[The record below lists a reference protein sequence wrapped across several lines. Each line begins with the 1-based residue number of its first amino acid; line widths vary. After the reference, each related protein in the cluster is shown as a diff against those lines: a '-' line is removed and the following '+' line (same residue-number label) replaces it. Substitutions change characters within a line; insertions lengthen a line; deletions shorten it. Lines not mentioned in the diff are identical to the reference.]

1 MNLWGMGYTLGKG
14 GVVMYQIQ
22 EEKQNEKYTLLI
34 PAMLDAHFPLL
45 KYAFYSKKYRPVI
58 MEETEGITN
67 LGLKY
72 VHNDLCYPAILI
84 TGQILK
90 TLQSG
95 KYDLKKTVVLEPQAG
110 DACRGSN
117 YIPVIRKALDEA
129 GYSMIPVISLNV
141 TGLEK
146 KHSLPITRDLLIRAV
161 SAAYYGDLL
170 MILSNQT
177 TPYEENAGD
186 TQKLHDKWISVL
198 AEDLKNGNNLSFEMI
213 KLRFEEIT
221 EDFAAI
227 PRKDVKRSKI
237 GIVGE
242 LYIKYCHLG
251 NWNLETF
258 LREQKCEYY
267 INGITWY
274 ALYYMDT
281 HLLSEGGEPKRS
293 VIAKGVRSIFEYFL
307 DLQKTM
313 VNTLKKQGFYCMDAY
328 DEFKKKADG
337 YVTYQCSIGDG
348 WLIGAEF
355 ANHALN
361 GYNRIICGQ
370 PFGCLP
376 SHVCGRGL
384 YPAIRRKL
392 PDTQYISVDYDSSG
406 TDTLV
411 KSRIRMLLSFQ
422 QEEL

>member
-1 MNLWGMGYTLGKG
+1 
-14 GVVMYQIQ
+14 MYQIH
-22 EEKQNEKYTLLI
+22 EEKNNEKYTLLI

-45 KYAFYSKKYRPVI
+45 KYAFFSRKYHPVI
-58 MEETEGITN
+58 MDEYEGITG

-72 VHNDLCYPAILI
+72 THNDLCYPAILI
-84 TGQILK
+84 IGQILK
-90 TLQSG
+90 TLKSG
-95 KYDLKKTVVLEPQAG
+95 KYDVNKTVILEPQAG

-117 YIPVIRKALDEA
+117 YIPVMRKALDDA
-129 GYSMIPVISLNV
+129 GFPMVPVISLNV

-146 KHSLPITRDLLIRAV
+146 KHSLPIMPSMLFRAV
-161 SAAYYGDLL
+161 AAAYYGDLL
-170 MILSNQT
+170 MILLNQT
-177 TPYEENAGD
+177 EPYEKHAGD
-186 TQKLHDKWISVL
+186 TKALNDKWIKLLS
-198 AEDLKNGNNLSFEMI
+198 EDIKQGKNLSVKNI
-213 KLRFEEIT
+213 KNRFTEII
-221 EDFAAI
+221 EDFKAVE
-227 PRKDVKRSKI
+227 KEDKKLLKI
-237 GIVGE
+237 GVVGE

-251 NWNLETF
+251 NWNLEKY
-258 LREQKCEYY
+258 LKQENCEYY

-274 ALYYMDT
+274 ALYYIDT
-281 HLLSEGGEPKRS
+281 HLLSEGGVSKN
-293 VIAKGVRSIFEYFL
+293 GVAAAVENAVFRYFL
-307 DLQKTM
+307 DLQKDMTEK
-313 VNTLKKQGFYCMDAY
+313 LKENGFYSMDAY
-328 DEFKKKADG
+328 DEFKKKAEG

-411 KSRIRMLLSFQ
+411 KSRIKMLLSF
-422 QEEL
+422 

>member
-1 MNLWGMGYTLGKG
+1 
-14 GVVMYQIQ
+14 MYQIH
-22 EEKQNEKYTLLI
+22 EEKNNEKYTLLI

-45 KYAFYSKKYRPVI
+45 KYAFFSRKYHPVI
-58 MEETEGITN
+58 MDEQEGITG

-72 VHNDLCYPAILI
+72 THNDLCYPAILI
-84 TGQILK
+84 IGQILK
-90 TLQSG
+90 TLKSG
-95 KYDLKKTVVLEPQAG
+95 KYDVNKTVILEPQAG

-117 YIPVIRKALDEA
+117 YIPVMRKALDDA
-129 GYSMIPVISLNV
+129 GFPMVPVISLNV

-146 KHSLPITRDLLIRAV
+146 KHSLPIMPSMLFRAV
-161 SAAYYGDLL
+161 AAAYYGDLL

-177 TPYEENAGD
+177 EPYERNAGD
-186 TQKLHDKWISVL
+186 TKALNDKWIELLS
-198 AEDLKNGNNLSFEMI
+198 EDLKRGKNLSI
-213 KLRFEEIT
+213 KKIKNRFTEII
-221 EDFAAI
+221 EDFKAI
-227 PRKDVKRSKI
+227 EKTEKKLLKL
-237 GIVGE
+237 GIIGE

-251 NWNLETF
+251 NWNLEKY
-258 LREQKCEYY
+258 LKQENCEYY

-274 ALYYMDT
+274 ALYYIDT
-281 HLLSEGGEPKRS
+281 HLLSEGGVSKNGAVVAVENMVFR
-293 VIAKGVRSIFEYFL
+293 YFL
-307 DLQKTM
+307 DLQKDMTEK
-313 VNTLKKQGFYCMDAY
+313 LKENGFYSMDAY
-328 DEFKKKADG
+328 DEFKKKAEG

-348 WLIGAEF
+348 WLLGAEF

-384 YPAIRRKL
+384 YPAIRRRL

-411 KSRIRMLLSFQ
+411 KSRIKMLLSF
-422 QEEL
+422 

>member
-1 MNLWGMGYTLGKG
+1 
-14 GVVMYQIQ
+14 MYRID
-22 EEKQNEKYTLLI
+22 EEKQREKYILLI

-45 KYAFYSKKYRPVI
+45 KYAFYSKRYHPVI
-58 MEETEGITN
+58 MEENEGITN

-72 VHNDLCYPAILI
+72 AHNDLCYPAILI
-84 TGQILK
+84 VGQILK
-90 TLQSG
+90 ALQSG
-95 KYDLKKTVVLEPQAG
+95 KYDVNRTVILEPQAG

-117 YIPVIRKALDEA
+117 YIPVIRKALDDA
-129 GYSMIPVISLNV
+129 GFPMVPVISLNV
-141 TGLEK
+141 TNLERK
-146 KHSLPITRDLLIRAV
+146 RRLPITPDLLIRAV
-161 SAAYYGDLL
+161 AAAYYGDLL

-177 TPYEENAGD
+177 EPYETNRGD
-186 TQKLHDKWISVL
+186 TAKHLAKWTDILAGELRQGKHLSVRCIRERFDK
-198 AEDLKNGNNLSFEMI
+198 
-213 KLRFEEIT
+213 IT
-221 EDFAAI
+221 EDFHRI
-227 PRKDVKRSKI
+227 SRTDKPMQKI
-237 GIVGE
+237 GVVGE

-251 NWNLETF
+251 NWNLEQF
-258 LREQKCEYY
+258 LKRQDCEYY

-281 HLLSEGGEPKRS
+281 HLLSEGGQEKRG
-293 VIAKGVRSIFEYFL
+293 ALAAGMRQIFQYFL
-307 DLQKTM
+307 GLQKNM
-313 VNTLKKQGFYCMDAY
+313 VNALKSRGFYCMDAY
-328 DEFKKKADG
+328 DVFKKKAEG
-337 YVTYQCSIGDG
+337 YVTGQCSVGDG

-392 PDTQYISVDYDSSG
+392 PDTQYISVDYDASG

-411 KSRIRMLLSFQ
+411 KSRIRMLLSF
-422 QEEL
+422 

>member
-1 MNLWGMGYTLGKG
+1 
-14 GVVMYQIQ
+14 MYQIH
-22 EEKQNEKYTLLI
+22 EDEQNEKYTLLI

-45 KYAFYSKKYRPVI
+45 KYAFYSSKYHPVI
-58 MEETEGITN
+58 MEESEGITN

-95 KYDLKKTVVLEPQAG
+95 KYNLNKTVILEPQAG

-117 YIPVIRKALDEA
+117 YIPVIRKALDDA
-129 GYSMIPVISLNV
+129 GFSMVPVISLNV
-141 TGLEK
+141 TGLER
-146 KHSLPITRDLLIRAV
+146 KHSLPITPDFLVRAV
-161 SAAYYGDLL
+161 AAAFYGDLL
-170 MILSNQT
+170 MILMNQVM
-177 TPYEENAGD
+177 PYEQNCGD
-186 TQKLHDKWISVL
+186 TRALRDKWISVL
-198 AEDLKNGNNLSFEMI
+198 EEDIKCGKNLSM
-213 KLRFEEIT
+213 KKGRMRFVEIAK
-221 EDFAAI
+221 EFAAI
-227 PRKDVKRSKI
+227 PRKQKKLQKV

-251 NWNLETF
+251 NWNLERY
-258 LREQKCEYY
+258 LQEQNCEYY

-281 HLLSEGGEPKRS
+281 HLLSEGGIPKTG
-293 VIAKGVRSIFEYFL
+293 VVVKGIRQIFSCFL
-307 DLQKTM
+307 ELQRAM
-313 VNTLKKQGFYCMDAY
+313 VEALKEQGFYCMDAY
-328 DEFKKKADG
+328 DIFKEKAEG

-406 TDTLV
+406 TDALV
-411 KSRIRMLLSFQ
+411 KSRIRMLLSF
-422 QEEL
+422 

>member
-1 MNLWGMGYTLGKG
+1 
-14 GVVMYQIQ
+14 MYQIH
-22 EEKQNEKYTLLI
+22 EEKNDEEYTLLI

-45 KYAFYSKKYRPVI
+45 KYAFFSRKYHPVI
-58 MEETEGITN
+58 MEESEGITG

-72 VHNDLCYPAILI
+72 THNDLCYPAILI
-84 TGQILK
+84 IGQILK
-90 TLQSG
+90 TLKSG
-95 KYDLKKTVVLEPQAG
+95 KYDLNKTVILEPQAG

-117 YIPVIRKALDEA
+117 YIPVMRKALDDA
-129 GYSMIPVISLNV
+129 GFSMVPVISLNV

-146 KHSLPITRDLLIRAV
+146 KHSLPIMPSMLFRAV
-161 SAAYYGDLL
+161 ASAYYGDLL

-177 TPYEENAGD
+177 EPYEKHKGD
-186 TQKLHDKWISVL
+186 TKRLNDKWIELLS
-198 AEDLKNGNNLSFEMI
+198 DDIKRGKNLSAKKIKKRFTEMI
-213 KLRFEEIT
+213 
-221 EDFAAI
+221 EDFKAI
-227 PRKDVKRSKI
+227 EKEDKELLKI
-237 GIVGE
+237 GVVGE

-251 NWNLETF
+251 NWNLEKY
-258 LREQKCEYY
+258 LKQENCEYY

-281 HLLSEGGEPKRS
+281 HLLSEGGVKNHGA
-293 VIAKGVRSIFEYFL
+293 VAKVCNAVFQYFL
-307 DLQKTM
+307 DLQKDMTGK
-313 VNTLKKQGFYCMDAY
+313 LKENGFYSMDAY
-328 DEFKKKADG
+328 DEFKKKAEG
-337 YVTYQCSIGDG
+337 CITYQCSIGDG

-411 KSRIRMLLSFQ
+411 KSRIKMLLSF
-422 QEEL
+422 

>member
-1 MNLWGMGYTLGKG
+1 
-14 GVVMYQIQ
+14 MYRIK
-22 EEKQNEKYTLLI
+22 EEKHNEKYTLLI

-45 KYAFYSKKYRPVI
+45 KYAFYSRKYRPVI

-72 VHNDLCYPAILI
+72 AHNDLCYPGILI
-84 TGQILK
+84 VGQLLK

-95 KYDLKKTVVLEPQAG
+95 KYDVNRTVVLEPQAG

-117 YIPVIRKALDEA
+117 YIPMLRKALDDA
-129 GYSMIPVISLNV
+129 GFPMVPVISLNV

-146 KHSLPITRDLLIRAV
+146 KHSLPITPDMLIRAAA
-161 SAAYYGDLL
+161 AAYYGDLL

-177 TPYEENAGD
+177 EPYEANAGE
-186 TQKLHDKWISVL
+186 TRKRYDKWLMIL
-198 AEDLKNGNNLSFEMI
+198 AEDLKQGKRLSGKDI
-213 KLRFEEIT
+213 KKRFSEIIM
-221 EDFAAI
+221 DFKQI
-227 PRKDVKRSKI
+227 SRIEKQVLKI
-237 GIVGE
+237 GVVGE

-251 NWNLETF
+251 NWNLEEY
-258 LREQKCEYY
+258 LKGQNCEYY

-281 HLLSEGGEPKRS
+281 HLLSEGGISKKG
-293 VIAKGVRSIFEYFL
+293 IAVEAEHKVFQYFL
-307 DLQKTM
+307 KLQKHM
-313 VNTLKKQGFYCMDAY
+313 VNALKEQGFYCMDAY
-328 DEFKKKADG
+328 DVFKEKAAG

-392 PDTQYISVDYDSSG
+392 PDTQYISVDYDASG
-406 TDTLV
+406 TNTLV
-411 KSRIRMLLSFQ
+411 KSRIRMLLSF
-422 QEEL
+422 

>member
-1 MNLWGMGYTLGKG
+1 
-14 GVVMYQIQ
+14 MYQIH
-22 EEKQNEKYTLLI
+22 EEKNDETYTLLI

-45 KYAFYSKKYRPVI
+45 KYAFFSRKYHPVI
-58 MEETEGITN
+58 MDEYEGIAG

-72 VHNDLCYPAILI
+72 THNDLCYPAILI
-84 TGQILK
+84 IGQILK
-90 TLQSG
+90 TLKSG
-95 KYDLKKTVVLEPQAG
+95 KYDVNKTVILEPQAG

-117 YIPVIRKALDEA
+117 YIPVMRKALDDA
-129 GYSMIPVISLNV
+129 GFPMVPVISLNV

-146 KHSLPITRDLLIRAV
+146 KHSLPIIPSMLFRAV
-161 SAAYYGDLL
+161 AAAYYGDLL

-177 TPYEENAGD
+177 EPYEKHAGD
-186 TQKLHDKWISVL
+186 TKALNDKWIKLLS
-198 AEDLKNGNNLSFEMI
+198 EDIKQGKNLSVKSIKKRFTEMI
-213 KLRFEEIT
+213 
-221 EDFAAI
+221 EDF
-227 PRKDVKRSKI
+227 KTVEKEDKKLLKI
-237 GIVGE
+237 GVVGE

-251 NWNLETF
+251 NWNLERY
-258 LREQKCEYY
+258 LKQENCEYY

-281 HLLSEGGEPKRS
+281 HLLSEGGISKN
-293 VIAKGVRSIFEYFL
+293 GVAAAVENAVFRYFL
-307 DLQKTM
+307 DLQKDMTGK
-313 VNTLKKQGFYCMDAY
+313 LKENGFYSMDAY
-328 DEFKKKADG
+328 DEFKKKAEG
-337 YVTYQCSIGDG
+337 YVNYQCSIGDG

-411 KSRIRMLLSFQ
+411 KSRIKMLLSF
-422 QEEL
+422 

>member
-1 MNLWGMGYTLGKG
+1 
-14 GVVMYQIQ
+14 MYRIE

-45 KYAFYSKKYRPVI
+45 KYAFYSRKYRPVI

-72 VHNDLCYPAILI
+72 AHNDLCYPGILI
-84 TGQILK
+84 VGQILK

-95 KYDLKKTVVLEPQAG
+95 KYDVNRTVILEPQAG

-117 YIPVIRKALDEA
+117 YIPMIRKALDDA
-129 GYSMIPVISLNV
+129 GFFMVPVISLNV

-146 KHSLPITRDLLIRAV
+146 KHNLPITPDLLIRAV
-161 SAAYYGDLL
+161 AAAYYGDLL
-170 MILSNQT
+170 MILSNQIE
-177 TPYEENAGD
+177 PYESNAGD
-186 TQKLHDKWISVL
+186 TKKISDKWIGIL
-198 AEDLKNGNNLSFEMI
+198 AADLKQGKRLSGRSMKKRFAEI
-213 KLRFEEIT
+213 IQDFKRISRSDKHVLKLG
-221 EDFAAI
+221 
-227 PRKDVKRSKI
+227 V
-237 GIVGE
+237 VGE

-251 NWNLETF
+251 NWNLEKF
-258 LREQKCEYY
+258 LKGQNCEYY

-281 HLLSEGGEPKRS
+281 HLLSEGGVPRKGPA
-293 VIAKGVRSIFEYFL
+293 AKTVKKVFQYFL
-307 DLQKTM
+307 DLQKAM
-313 VNTLKKQGFYCMDAY
+313 VQALTEQGFYCMDAY
-328 DEFKKKADG
+328 DIFKQKAEG

-384 YPAIRRKL
+384 YPAICRKL
-392 PDTQYISVDYDSSG
+392 PDTQYISVDYDASG

-411 KSRIRMLLSFQ
+411 KSRIRMLLSF
-422 QEEL
+422 

>member
-1 MNLWGMGYTLGKG
+1 
-14 GVVMYQIQ
+14 MYRIE

-45 KYAFYSKKYRPVI
+45 KYAFYSRKYRPVI

-72 VHNDLCYPAILI
+72 VHNDLCYPGILI
-84 TGQILK
+84 VGQILK

-95 KYDLKKTVVLEPQAG
+95 KYDINRTVVLEPQAG

-117 YIPVIRKALDEA
+117 YISMIRKALDAA
-129 GYSMIPVISLNV
+129 GFSMVPVISLNV

-146 KHSLPITRDLLIRAV
+146 KHNLPVTPDLLIRAV
-161 SAAYYGDLL
+161 AAAYYGDLL

-177 TPYEENAGD
+177 EPYETNAGD
-186 TQKLHDKWISVL
+186 TKKTTDKWLGIL
-198 AEDLKNGNNLSFEMI
+198 AEDLKMGKRLSGRGM
-213 KLRFEEIT
+213 KKRFSEIIQ
-221 EDFAAI
+221 DFKAI
-227 PRKDVKRSKI
+227 SRTDKHLLKI
-237 GIVGE
+237 GVVGE

-251 NWNLETF
+251 NWNLEQF
-258 LREQKCEYY
+258 LKGQNCEYY

-281 HLLSEGGEPKRS
+281 HLLSEGGVSK
-293 VIAKGVRSIFEYFL
+293 KGAAAETVKKVFLYFL
-307 DLQKTM
+307 NLQKAM
-313 VNTLKKQGFYCMDAY
+313 VDMLTNQGFYCMDAY
-328 DEFKKKADG
+328 DVFKKKAEG

-392 PDTQYISVDYDSSG
+392 PDTQYISVDYDASG

-411 KSRIRMLLSFQ
+411 KSRIRMLLSF
-422 QEEL
+422 

>member
-1 MNLWGMGYTLGKG
+1 
-14 GVVMYQIQ
+14 MYQID
-22 EEKQNEKYTLLI
+22 EERGKEKYTLLI

-95 KYDLKKTVVLEPQAG
+95 KYDLEKTVILEPQAG

-117 YIPVIRKALDEA
+117 YIPVIRKALDAA
-129 GYSMIPVISLNV
+129 GFSMVPVISLNV

-146 KHSLPITRDLLIRAV
+146 KHSLPVTLDLLFRAV
-161 SAAYYGDLL
+161 AAAYYGDLL
-170 MILSNQT
+170 MILSNQIM
-177 TPYEENAGD
+177 PYEEHFGE
-186 TQKLHDKWISVL
+186 TKKMKEKWLAIL
-198 AEDLKNGNNLSFEMI
+198 AEEIKSGDNLTFKKM
-213 KLRFEEIT
+213 KLRFWQII
-221 EDFAAI
+221 EDFARI
-227 PRKDVKRSKI
+227 QRKNETHLKV

-251 NWNLETF
+251 NWNLEEY
-258 LREQKCEYY
+258 LQKQKCEYY

-281 HLLSEGGEPKRS
+281 HLLSEGGQSRQGIK
-293 VIAKGVRSIFEYFL
+293 AKGMLQIFNCFL
-307 DLQKTM
+307 ELQREM
-313 VNTLKKQGFYCMDAY
+313 VNALKEHGFYCMNAY
-328 DEFKKKADG
+328 DVFKKKAEG
-337 YVTYQCSIGDG
+337 YVTYQCTIGDG

-392 PDTQYISVDYDSSG
+392 PDTQYISVDYDASG
-406 TDTLV
+406 TDTLL
-411 KSRIRMLLSFQ
+411 KSRIQMLLAF
-422 QEEL
+422 

>member
-1 MNLWGMGYTLGKG
+1 
-14 GVVMYQIQ
+14 MYRIE
-22 EEKQNEKYTLLI
+22 EEKKKEKYILLI

-58 MEETEGITN
+58 MEEAEGITG

-72 VHNDLCYPAILI
+72 AHNDLCYPGILI
-84 TGQILK
+84 VGQILK

-95 KYDLKKTVVLEPQAG
+95 QYDINRTVILEPQAG
-110 DACRGSN
+110 DSCRGSN
-117 YIPVIRKALDEA
+117 YIPMIRKALDDA
-129 GYSMIPVISLNV
+129 GFERVPVISLNV
-141 TGLEK
+141 TGLER
-146 KHSLPITRDLLIRAV
+146 KHSLPVTPDLLIRAV
-161 SAAYYGDLL
+161 AAAYYGDLL
-170 MILSNQT
+170 MILSNQVE
-177 TPYEENAGD
+177 PYEKNAGD
-186 TQKLHDKWISVL
+186 TRKVLDKWISIL
-198 AEDLKNGNNLSFEMI
+198 SEELKRGKQVSMRKI
-213 KLRFEEIT
+213 RKRFDEIVQ
-221 EDFAAI
+221 DFKQVSRMDKSI
-227 PRKDVKRSKI
+227 LKI
-237 GIVGE
+237 GVVGE

-251 NWNLETF
+251 NWNLEQY
-258 LREQKCEYY
+258 LKEQNCEYY

-281 HLLSEGGEPKRS
+281 HLISEGGVLKKGAVIEVYKRL
-293 VIAKGVRSIFEYFL
+293 FQHFL
-307 DLQKTM
+307 NLQRDM
-313 VNTLKKQGFYCMDAY
+313 VNALQKQGFYCMDAY
-328 DEFKKKADG
+328 DIFKERAAG
-337 YVTYQCSIGDG
+337 YVTYQCSVGDG

-411 KSRIRMLLSFQ
+411 KSRIRMLLSF
-422 QEEL
+422 

>member
-1 MNLWGMGYTLGKG
+1 
-14 GVVMYQIQ
+14 MYQIN
-22 EEKQNEKYTLLI
+22 EEKQGEKYTLLI

-45 KYAFYSKKYRPVI
+45 KYAFFSKKYYPVI
-58 MEETEGITN
+58 MDETDGITN

-72 VHNDLCYPAILI
+72 THNDLCYPAILI
-84 TGQILK
+84 IGQILK

-95 KYDLKKTVVLEPQAG
+95 KYDVNRTVVLEPQAG

-117 YIPVIRKALDEA
+117 YIPMIRKALDDA
-129 GYSMIPVISLNV
+129 GFTMVPVVSLNV

-146 KHSLPITRDLLIRAV
+146 KHSLSITPAMLIRAV
-161 SAAYYGDLL
+161 AAAYYGDLL
-170 MILSNQT
+170 MILSNQIE
-177 TPYEENAGD
+177 PYEKNIGETKKTYD
-186 TQKLHDKWISVL
+186 RWLKILEK
-198 AEDLKNGNNLSFEMI
+198 DLKKGKRLSGEKI
-213 KLRFEEIT
+213 KERFTEIVMDFKQISRT
-221 EDFAAI
+221 E
-227 PRKDVKRSKI
+227 KQVLKI
-237 GIVGE
+237 GVVGE

-251 NWNLETF
+251 NWNLEQY
-258 LREQKCEYY
+258 LKGQNCEYY

-281 HLLSEGGEPKRS
+281 HLLSEGGIAKKG
-293 VIAKGVRSIFEYFL
+293 VIAEAESKVFQYFL
-307 DLQKTM
+307 KLQKNM
-313 VNTLKKQGFYCMDAY
+313 VKALKEQGFYCMDAY
-328 DEFKKKADG
+328 DMFKEKAAG

-392 PDTQYISVDYDSSG
+392 PDTQYISVDYDASG

-411 KSRIRMLLSFQ
+411 KSRIRMLLSF
-422 QEEL
+422 

>member
-1 MNLWGMGYTLGKG
+1 
-14 GVVMYQIQ
+14 MYRIK
-22 EEKQNEKYTLLI
+22 EEEHNEKYTLLI

-45 KYAFYSKKYRPVI
+45 KYAFYSRKYRPVI
-58 MEETEGITN
+58 MEETEGITG

-72 VHNDLCYPAILI
+72 AHNDLCYPGILI
-84 TGQILK
+84 VGQILK

-95 KYDLKKTVVLEPQAG
+95 KYDVNRTVVLEPQAG

-117 YIPVIRKALDEA
+117 YIPMIRKALDDA
-129 GYSMIPVISLNV
+129 GFSMVPVISLNV

-146 KHSLPITRDLLIRAV
+146 KHSLPITPDMLIRAV
-161 SAAYYGDLL
+161 AAAYYGDLL

-177 TPYEENAGD
+177 EPYEANAGE
-186 TQKLHDKWISVL
+186 TRQRYDKWLTIL
-198 AEDLKNGNNLSFEMI
+198 AEDLRQGKRLSGNE
-213 KLRFEEIT
+213 LRKRFSEIIMDFKRISRT
-221 EDFAAI
+221 E
-227 PRKDVKRSKI
+227 KKVLKI
-237 GIVGE
+237 GVVGE

-251 NWNLETF
+251 NWNLEEY
-258 LREQKCEYY
+258 LKGQSCEYY

-281 HLLSEGGEPKRS
+281 HLLSEGGISKNG
-293 VIAKGVRSIFEYFL
+293 IAVEAERRVFGYFL
-307 DLQKTM
+307 KLQRDM
-313 VNTLKKQGFYCMDAY
+313 VNALKEQGFYCMDAY
-328 DEFKKKADG
+328 DVFKEKAAG

-392 PDTQYISVDYDSSG
+392 PDTQYISVDYDASG

-411 KSRIRMLLSFQ
+411 KSRIRMLLSF
-422 QEEL
+422 

>member
-1 MNLWGMGYTLGKG
+1 
-14 GVVMYQIQ
+14 MYQIN
-22 EEKQNEKYTLLI
+22 EENKNEKYTLLI

-45 KYAFYSKKYRPVI
+45 KYAFYSQKYRPVI

-72 VHNDLCYPAILI
+72 THNDLCYPAILI
-84 TGQILK
+84 IGQILK

-95 KYDLKKTVVLEPQAG
+95 KYDINRTVVLEPQAG

-117 YIPVIRKALDEA
+117 YIPMIRRALDDA
-129 GYSMIPVISLNV
+129 GFSMVPVVSLNV

-146 KHSLPITRDLLIRAV
+146 KHKLPITPDMLLRAV
-161 SAAYYGDLL
+161 AAAYYGDLL
-170 MILSNQT
+170 MILSNQVE
-177 TPYEENAGD
+177 PYERNAGD
-186 TQKLHDKWISVL
+186 TKRMSDKWIQILS
-198 AEDLKNGNNLSFEMI
+198 EDLKQGKGLSSDNMKKKFAGI
-213 KLRFEEIT
+213 VQ
-221 EDFAAI
+221 DF
-227 PRKDVKRSKI
+227 KDISRIDKKVLKI
-237 GIVGE
+237 GVVGE

-251 NWNLETF
+251 NWNLEQY
-258 LREQKCEYY
+258 LKGLNCEYY

-274 ALYYMDT
+274 ALYYIDT
-281 HLLSEGGEPKRS
+281 HLISEGGMPKKGAA
-293 VIAKGVRSIFEYFL
+293 AKVARRVFRHFL
-307 DLQKTM
+307 ELQKNM
-313 VNTLKKQGFYCMDAY
+313 VNTLTEQGFYCMDAY
-328 DEFKKKADG
+328 DVFKKKAEG
-337 YVTYQCSIGDG
+337 YVTYQCTVGDG

-384 YPAIRRKL
+384 YPAIRRRL
-392 PDTQYISVDYDSSG
+392 PDTQYISVDYDASG

-411 KSRIRMLLSFQ
+411 KSRIRMLLSF
-422 QEEL
+422 

>member
-1 MNLWGMGYTLGKG
+1 
-14 GVVMYQIQ
+14 MYRIK
-22 EEKQNEKYTLLI
+22 EEEHNEKYTLLI

-45 KYAFYSKKYRPVI
+45 KYAFYSRKYRPVI

-72 VHNDLCYPAILI
+72 AHNDLCYPGILI
-84 TGQILK
+84 VGQILK

-95 KYDLKKTVVLEPQAG
+95 KYDVNRTVVLEPQAG

-117 YIPVIRKALDEA
+117 YIPMIRKALDDA
-129 GYSMIPVISLNV
+129 GYSMVPVISLNV

-146 KHSLPITRDLLIRAV
+146 KHSLPITPDMLIRAV
-161 SAAYYGDLL
+161 AAAYYGDLL

-177 TPYEENAGD
+177 EPYEANAGE
-186 TQKLHDKWISVL
+186 TRQRYDKWIKIL
-198 AEDLKNGNNLSFEMI
+198 AEDLKQGKRLSGNALGKRFSEIVTDFKGISRTEKKVL
-213 KLRFEEIT
+213 KLG
-221 EDFAAI
+221 
-227 PRKDVKRSKI
+227 V
-237 GIVGE
+237 VGE

-251 NWNLETF
+251 NWNLEEY
-258 LREQKCEYY
+258 LKGQNCEYY

-281 HLLSEGGEPKRS
+281 HLLSEGGISKNG
-293 VIAKGVRSIFEYFL
+293 IAVEAERRVFGYFL
-307 DLQKTM
+307 KLQRDM
-313 VNTLKKQGFYCMDAY
+313 VNALKEQGFYCMDAY
-328 DEFKKKADG
+328 DVFKEKAAG

-392 PDTQYISVDYDSSG
+392 PDTQYISVDYDASG

-411 KSRIRMLLSFQ
+411 KSRIRMLLSF
-422 QEEL
+422 

>member
-1 MNLWGMGYTLGKG
+1 
-14 GVVMYQIQ
+14 MYRIE
-22 EEKQNEKYTLLI
+22 EEKNKEKYTLLI

-45 KYAFYSKKYRPVI
+45 KYAFYSKKYHPVV
-58 MEETEGITN
+58 MEETEGITG

-72 VHNDLCYPAILI
+72 AHNDLCYPGILI
-84 TGQILK
+84 IGQILK

-95 KYDLKKTVVLEPQAG
+95 NYDINRTVILEPQAG

-117 YIPVIRKALDEA
+117 YISMIRKALDEA
-129 GYSMIPVISLNV
+129 GFETVPVVSLNV

-146 KHSLPITRDLLIRAV
+146 KHSIPITPGLLIRAAA
-161 SAAYYGDLL
+161 AAYYGDLL
-170 MILSNQT
+170 MILSNQVE
-177 TPYEENAGD
+177 PYEEHKGD
-186 TQKLHDKWISVL
+186 TKKVSDKWIRILSEELKRGKRLSGGKIREHFDEIIQDFKMVPKADRPVL
-198 AEDLKNGNNLSFEMI
+198 
-213 KLRFEEIT
+213 
-221 EDFAAI
+221 
-227 PRKDVKRSKI
+227 KI
-237 GIVGE
+237 GVVGE

-251 NWNLETF
+251 NWNLEEY
-258 LREQKCEYY
+258 LKGQDCEYY

-281 HLLSEGGEPKRS
+281 HLLSEGGEYKKGT
-293 VIAKGVRSIFEYFL
+293 VIGIYAKIFQYFL
-307 DLQKTM
+307 SLQKDM
-313 VNTLKKQGFYCMDAY
+313 VHAIKKQGFYCMDAY
-328 DEFKKKADG
+328 DIFKEKARG

-392 PDTQYISVDYDSSG
+392 PDTQYISVDYDASG

-411 KSRIRMLLSFQ
+411 KSRIRMLLSF
-422 QEEL
+422 

>member
-1 MNLWGMGYTLGKG
+1 
-14 GVVMYQIQ
+14 MYQIQ
-22 EEKQNEKYTLLI
+22 EEKQNEKYILLI

-45 KYAFYSKKYRPVI
+45 KYAFYSRKYHPVI
-58 MEETEGITN
+58 MDETEGITN

-72 VHNDLCYPAILI
+72 VHNDLCYPGILI
-84 TGQILK
+84 VGQILK
-90 TLQSG
+90 TLKSG
-95 KYDLKKTVVLEPQAG
+95 RYDVNHTVILEPQAG

-117 YIPVIRKALDEA
+117 YIPMIRKALDDA
-129 GYSMIPVISLNV
+129 GFTMVPVISLNV

-146 KHSLPITRDLLIRAV
+146 KHSLPITPDLLIRAV
-161 SAAYYGDLL
+161 AAAYYGDLL

-177 TPYEENAGD
+177 EPYESNTGD
-186 TQKLHDKWISVL
+186 TKRMSDKWMQILSN
-198 AEDLKNGNNLSFEMI
+198 DLKTGQNLYGKSI
-213 KLRFEEIT
+213 KKRFLEIVKDFKEIPKT
-221 EDFAAI
+221 E
-227 PRKDVKRSKI
+227 RKLLKI
-237 GIVGE
+237 GVVGE
-242 LYIKYCHLG
+242 LYIKYCKLG
-251 NWNLETF
+251 NWNLEKY
-258 LREQKCEYY
+258 LKEQNCEYY

-281 HLLSEGGEPKRS
+281 HLLSEAGTEK
-293 VIAKGVRSIFEYFL
+293 KGAVVSMERKIFEYFL
-307 DLQKTM
+307 DLQRVM
-313 VNTLKKQGFYCMDAY
+313 VDAMRSYGFYSMDAY
-328 DEFKKKADG
+328 DVFRQKAEG

-392 PDTQYISVDYDSSG
+392 PDTQYISVDYDASG

-411 KSRIRMLLSFQ
+411 KSRIRMLLSF
-422 QEEL
+422 

>member
-1 MNLWGMGYTLGKG
+1 MHR
-14 GVVMYQIQ
+14 IQ
-22 EEKQNEKYTLLI
+22 EEKKNRKYILLI

-45 KYAFYSKKYRPVI
+45 KYAFYSRKYHPVF
-58 MEETEGITN
+58 MDASEGITN

-72 VHNDLCYPAILI
+72 VHNDLCYPGILI
-84 TGQILK
+84 VGQILK

-95 KYDLKKTVVLEPQAG
+95 KYDVNRTVILEPQAG

-117 YIPVIRKALDEA
+117 YIPMIRKALDDA
-129 GYSMIPVISLNV
+129 GFSMVPVISLNV
-141 TGLEK
+141 TGLER
-146 KHSLPITRDLLIRAV
+146 KHNLPITPDLLIRAV
-161 SAAYYGDLL
+161 AAAYYGDLL
-170 MILSNQT
+170 MILSNQIE
-177 TPYEENAGD
+177 PYESNAGD
-186 TQKLHDKWISVL
+186 TKRLSEKWMRVL
-198 AEDLKNGNNLSFEMI
+198 VKDLKSGKNLSGKTMKE
-213 KLRFEEIT
+213 RFEEIT
-221 EDFAAI
+221 EDFKSIARTDI
-227 PRKDVKRSKI
+227 KLLKI
-237 GIVGE
+237 GVVGE

-251 NWNLETF
+251 NWNLEKY
-258 LREQKCEYY
+258 LKEQNCEYY

-281 HLLSEGGEPKRS
+281 HLLSEGGVPK
-293 VIAKGVRSIFEYFL
+293 KGAIVKGEQKIFQYFL
-307 DLQKTM
+307 DLQRAM
-313 VNTLKKQGFYCMDAY
+313 VGVLKKQGFYCMDAY
-328 DEFKKKADG
+328 DVFKQKAEG

-392 PDTQYISVDYDSSG
+392 PDTQYISVDYDASG
-406 TDTLV
+406 TDALV
-411 KSRIRMLLSFQ
+411 KSRIRMLLSF
-422 QEEL
+422 

>member
-1 MNLWGMGYTLGKG
+1 
-14 GVVMYQIQ
+14 MYRIK
-22 EEKQNEKYTLLI
+22 EEEHNEKYTLLI

-45 KYAFYSKKYRPVI
+45 KYAFYSRKYRPVI
-58 MEETEGITN
+58 MEETEGITD

-72 VHNDLCYPAILI
+72 AHNDLCYPGILI
-84 TGQILK
+84 VGQILK
-90 TLQSG
+90 SLQSG
-95 KYDLKKTVVLEPQAG
+95 KYDVNRTVVLEPQAG

-117 YIPVIRKALDEA
+117 YIPMIRKALDDA
-129 GYSMIPVISLNV
+129 GFPMVPVISLNV

-146 KHSLPITRDLLIRAV
+146 KHKLPITPDMLIRAV
-161 SAAYYGDLL
+161 AAAYYGDLL
-170 MILSNQT
+170 MILSNQIE
-177 TPYEENAGD
+177 PYEANAGE
-186 TQKLHDKWISVL
+186 TRKRYDKWLDIL
-198 AEDLKNGNNLSFEMI
+198 AEDLRQGKRLSGNDI
-213 KLRFEEIT
+213 RKRFSEIVMDFKQISRT
-221 EDFAAI
+221 E
-227 PRKDVKRSKI
+227 KQVLKI
-237 GIVGE
+237 GVVGE

-251 NWNLETF
+251 NWDLEEY
-258 LREQKCEYY
+258 LKGQNCEYY

-281 HLLSEGGEPKRS
+281 HLLSEGGISKNG
-293 VIAKGVRSIFEYFL
+293 IAVEAERRVFRYFL
-307 DLQKTM
+307 KLQQDM
-313 VNTLKKQGFYCMDAY
+313 VNALKEQGFYCMDAY
-328 DEFKKKADG
+328 DVFKEKAAG

-411 KSRIRMLLSFQ
+411 KSRIRMLLSF
-422 QEEL
+422 

>member
-1 MNLWGMGYTLGKG
+1 
-14 GVVMYQIQ
+14 MYRIK
-22 EEKQNEKYTLLI
+22 EEEHNEKYTLLI

-45 KYAFYSKKYRPVI
+45 KYAFYSRKYRPVI
-58 MEETEGITN
+58 MEETEGITD

-72 VHNDLCYPAILI
+72 AHNDLCYPGILI
-84 TGQILK
+84 VGQILK
-90 TLQSG
+90 SLQSG
-95 KYDLKKTVVLEPQAG
+95 KYDVNRTVVLEPQAG

-117 YIPVIRKALDEA
+117 YIPMIRKALDDA
-129 GYSMIPVISLNV
+129 GFPMVPVISLNV

-146 KHSLPITRDLLIRAV
+146 KHKLPITPDMLIRAV
-161 SAAYYGDLL
+161 AAAYYGDLL
-170 MILSNQT
+170 MILSNQIE
-177 TPYEENAGD
+177 PYEANAGE
-186 TQKLHDKWISVL
+186 TRKRYAKWLDIL
-198 AEDLKNGNNLSFEMI
+198 AEDLRQGKRLSGNDI
-213 KLRFEEIT
+213 RKRFSEIVMDFKQISRT
-221 EDFAAI
+221 E
-227 PRKDVKRSKI
+227 KQVLKI
-237 GIVGE
+237 GVVGE

-251 NWNLETF
+251 NWDLEEY
-258 LREQKCEYY
+258 LKGQNCEYY

-281 HLLSEGGEPKRS
+281 HLLSEGGISKNG
-293 VIAKGVRSIFEYFL
+293 IAVEAERRVFRYFL
-307 DLQKTM
+307 KLQQDM
-313 VNTLKKQGFYCMDAY
+313 VNALKEQGFYCMDAY
-328 DEFKKKADG
+328 DVFKEKAAG

-411 KSRIRMLLSFQ
+411 KSRIRMLLSF
-422 QEEL
+422 